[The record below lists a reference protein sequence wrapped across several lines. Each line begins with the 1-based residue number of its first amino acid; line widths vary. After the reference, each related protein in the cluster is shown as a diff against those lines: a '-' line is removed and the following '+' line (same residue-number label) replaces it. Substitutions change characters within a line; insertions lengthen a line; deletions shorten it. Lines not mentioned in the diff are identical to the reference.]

1 MFLRLT
7 RRGAGTAMFL
17 AGTALCMTIVG
28 LQTGCSTSNAG
39 YANPTPAIS
48 AFTGVVIQD
57 GAYKAADLRI
67 PVGGSATLRASYG
80 VKDGTAVVTPG
91 NIQVVSNKPFTIYS
105 ITQTTTYTL
114 TVTAGDG
121 TKSTSTCTVTVLPPP
136 TNLTYDKPSPT
147 FYKDVKI
154 ATNAATVGG
163 GGTYTYSVAPALPPG
178 LSLNTST
185 GAITGTPTAVTP
197 AATYV
202 VTAVDDVKQQ
212 TTANLTIG
220 VEDTP
225 LSFKLTP
232 SAIAPGGGS
241 ILSWNANSV
250 AGVFSSVNIQASPVD
265 ASLPAT
271 FGLSGSANVSP
282 AVTTTYTITA
292 TPATGGAPVVRNAGL
307 TVGNAPVAITSF
319 AAAPPQ
325 TTIGGSTTLSW
336 ALTGVPL
343 SLTLNG
349 QDVLGLDSQSVVPV
363 RRQAFTLTGANALNT
378 AAATSTISV
387 AARGFDTFV
396 GAPITGG
403 NIDGKGAAASFLFA
417 TSLNTSTTNVSGN
430 LGIDPDG
437 NVLVVD
443 WYLHTLRTIAPDGTV
458 KTIAGRVN
466 QSGPS
471 NTAWAAN
478 YASAGTGLS
487 TLWYRPTHMI
497 AGDSSTY
504 YAVGGTDQTLRK
516 LVKQGD
522 GTWTVSVLA
531 GTPALYSTTDA
542 SKFDN
547 PTSVALYNGKL
558 YVTSSYDGNI
568 RVHDL
573 AGAAGNLATFAGAA
587 SYGFADGTG
596 AAAKFRTPSSIAV
609 DPATGDFFV
618 CDRENHAIRKVTQ
631 AGVVTTIAGGA
642 PAVSGSSSA
651 AVSGFTD
658 GVGNAS
664 RFFRPAGIVR
674 AADGSLFVT
683 DYANHAIRKLTLSG
697 GQWTVTT
704 VAGTGTAGYAEGTGT
719 SIQFN
724 GPEGITMDAAGNLYV
739 QDTLNN
745 IVRKLVP
752 SSGSYTS
759 APFAGAKQVGL
770 VDGNGTDARF
780 TGPNGVA
787 FDNQGNLWVAD
798 ELNKAVRKVTPA
810 GDVTTIS
817 TGSITLTAPYSISVD
832 AARNVYVLDRQA
844 SAVQVVKISNTGTAS
859 VLALTGFTNSNAP
872 RSLAVTADGNDLF
885 LADNTTLRK
894 FSLTTLAQT
903 ASLTGLSSCQG
914 LAVAGDGVYWAE
926 FSGHTIKKAPLD
938 LSAASVVAGVLASR
952 GFLDGAVATARFNA
966 PVGLALTT
974 DISGAAAVIYVADQS
989 NYAIRKIDLASG
1001 QVTTLVG
1008 GADTSVTSTGVATLL
1023 GCRPGTLAGTASVYY
1038 PKGIAIN
1045 AAGDL
1050 AVSTSNG
1057 IMQVT
1062 AP

>member
-28 LQTGCSTSNAG
+28 LQTGCSTSNGG
-39 YANPTPAIS
+39 YENPTPAIS
-48 AFTGVVIQD
+48 AFTGVVVQD
-57 GAYKAADLRI
+57 GAYKAANLRI
-67 PVGGSATLRASYG
+67 PVGGSATLRASFG

-121 TKSTSTCTVTVLPPP
+121 TKTTSTCTVTVLPPP
-136 TNLTYDKPSPT
+136 TNLTYDKPAPT

-154 ATNAATVGG
+154 ATDTATVGG
-163 GGTYTYSVAPALPPG
+163 GGTYTYSVIPALPPG

-197 AATYV
+197 AATYE
-202 VTAVDDVKQQ
+202 VTAKDEVNQLTKA
-212 TTANLTIG
+212 TLTIG

-225 LSFKLTP
+225 LSFKLSP

-250 AGVFSSVNIQASPVD
+250 TGVFSGVTIQATPAD
-265 ASLPAT
+265 ATLPAT
-271 FGLSGSANVSP
+271 FGLTGSLNVSP

-292 TPATGGAPVVRNAGL
+292 TPATGGSPVVRSAGL
-307 TVGNAPVAITSF
+307 TVGNAPVAISAF

-343 SLTLNG
+343 TLTLNG
-349 QDVLGLDSQSVVPV
+349 QDVLGLDTLSVVPV
-363 RRQAFTLTGANALNT
+363 RRQAFTLSGSNALNT
-378 AAATSTISV
+378 APVTSTVTV
-387 AARGFDTFV
+387 AAKGFDTFV
-396 GAPITGG
+396 GAPVTGG
-403 NIDGKGAAASFLFA
+403 NIDGQGAAASFLFA

-471 NTAWAAN
+471 NTLWGTN
-478 YASAGTGLS
+478 YASAGTGLA

-497 AGDSSTY
+497 AQDSNTY

-516 LVKQGD
+516 LVKQPD
-522 GTWTVSVLA
+522 GTWDVTVLA
-531 GTPALYSTTDA
+531 GIPAQYSTTDA
-542 SKFDN
+542 TKFDN
-547 PTSVALYNGKL
+547 PTSVALYGGKL

-573 AGAAGNLATFAGAA
+573 AGAPGNLATFAGAA

-596 AAAKFRTPSSIAV
+596 AAAKFRTPSSIVA
-609 DPATGDFFV
+609 DPTTGDFYV

-642 PAVSGSSSA
+642 PAGTGSSSA
-651 AVSGFTD
+651 AVSGFVD
-658 GVGNAS
+658 GVGNAA

-704 VAGTGTAGYAEGTGT
+704 VAGGTAGYAEGTGT

-724 GPEGITMDAAGNLYV
+724 GPEGITIDAAGNLYV
-739 QDTLNN
+739 QDTLNS

-752 SSGSYTS
+752 TAGSYAS
-759 APFAGAKQVGL
+759 APFGGVKQIGL
-770 VDGNGTDARF
+770 VDGSLTAARF

-787 FDNQGNLWVAD
+787 SDSQGNLYVAD
-798 ELNKAVRKVTPA
+798 ELNKAVRKVSPS
-810 GDVTTIS
+810 GDVTTLS

-832 AARNVYVLDRQA
+832 AAKNVYVLDRMA
-844 SAVQVVKISNTGTAS
+844 TSVQVVKISNTGTAS
-859 VLALTGFTNSNAP
+859 VLTLTGFTNSNAP

-903 ASLTGLSSCQG
+903 ASLAGLSSCQG
-914 LAVAGDGVYWAE
+914 LAVAGDGIYWAE
-926 FSGHTIKKAPLD
+926 FGGHTIKKAPLD
-938 LSAASVVAGVLASR
+938 LSAASVVAGVLASK
-952 GFLDGAVATARFNA
+952 GFLDGASATARFNA
-966 PVGLALTT
+966 PVGVALVT
-974 DISGAAAVIYVADQS
+974 DGTGAATVLYVADQN
-989 NYAIRKIDLASG
+989 NYAIRKIDLATNTVS
-1001 QVTTLVG
+1001 TLVG
-1008 GADTSVTSTGVATLL
+1008 AADITVTSTGVATAL
-1023 GCRPGTLAGTASVYY
+1023 GCRPGTLGGTASVYY
-1038 PKGIAIN
+1038 PKGIAVN
-1045 AAGDL
+1045 PAGD
-1050 AVSTSNG
+1050 VFVTTSNG